1 MMLINILTSSKG
13 WLVRQAAKGA
23 GIAGVWIA
31 AKASAFGAVSVTAEN
46 ASAALLLIAVGV
58 IEIGLSFAAR
68 KNP

>member
-1 MMLINILTSSKG
+1 MLINILTSSKG

-31 AKASAFGAVSVTAEN
+31 AKASALGAVSVTAEN